1 MKNKFFY
8 VKKISIIFILK
19 LIFTQTS
26 IADVIKDFK
35 VEGNNRV
42 SNQTVIMFSN
52 LNIGDDANNDILN
65 EALKNLYYTDY
76 FKEISISF
84 DSGLLN
90 IKVEENPI
98 IQSVTINGIKSS
110 RINEKIK
117 EVTLK
122 IEKYPFVENK
132 INDQVLLIKNILKSN
147 GYYFVD
153 IKTGSDLYPGTS
165 DCPVKTIQTGLDKLE
180 SWKLLLHES
189 GARKIGLRIIS
200 PTKLENK
207 TQ

>member
-76 FKEISISF
+76 FKEISISY
-84 DSGLLN
+84 DKGLLN

-153 IKTGSDLYPGTS
+153 IETS
-165 DCPVKTIQTGLDKLE
+165 IKK
-180 SWKLLLHES
+180 K
-189 GARKIGLRIIS
+189 
-200 PTKLENK
+200 
-207 TQ
+207 